1 MTEQKSWK
9 RIVVVGVTAV
19 ALSAG
24 AAAVYSPAVDAA
36 ALMPS
41 QTALGQVG
49 WGGPRGGL
57 GQEAGAVDQ
66 RALLADA
73 LGITEDE
80 LQAAYDAVNEG
91 VLAQMVEEGRIT
103 QDQAD
108 RMVLWGGFGLLGG
121 RGHRSADGLDAE
133 SLLAEELGVSVE
145 ELADAREEVQE
156 AAVQQAITEGLITQ
170 EEADEMEAIQQ
181 LRSYL
186 DQDALLAEALG
197 VTVDELEGMREDG
210 KALSALVDELGLDMA
225 TVRDNLEAAR
235 EAAIQKAVAD
245 GVITQDQADEILSGQ
260 GPGMVHGR
268 SVPFG
273 DDGMKRFQGSG
284 LQPAP
289 RAFAPSSGL

>member
-1 MTEQKSWK
+1 MTEQKSWR

-24 AAAVYSPAVDAA
+24 AALVYSPAVDAA

-57 GQEAGAVDQ
+57 GQGAGAVDQ

-91 VLAQMVEEGRIT
+91 VLAQMVEEGLIT

-121 RGHRSADGLDAE
+121 RGRRSADGFDAE
-133 SLLAEELGVSVE
+133 SLLADELGVTVE
-145 ELADAREEVQE
+145 ELADARVEAQE
-156 AAVQQAITEGLITQ
+156 AAVQQAIAEGLITQ
-170 EEADEMEAIQQ
+170 EQADEMEAMQQ

-186 DQDALLAEALG
+186 DQDTLLAEALG

-210 KALSALVDELGLDMA
+210 KALSTLVDELGLDMA

-235 EAAIQKAVAD
+235 EAAIQEAVDD
-245 GVITQDQADEILSGQ
+245 GVITQDQADDILSGQ
-260 GPGMVHGR
+260 ELGMVRGR
-268 SVPFG
+268 GALFG
-273 DDGMKRFQGSG
+273 GDGMKNFQGSG
-284 LQPAP
+284 LQSAP
-289 RAFAPSSGL
+289 RALAPSSGV